1 MTGVGSVAE
10 RGGWGV
16 GGHTR
21 ARGAF
26 LPGEAP
32 IGAAA
37 GGVTRG
43 GPGGR
48 DDCGACGAGARASG
62 DSQEPGMSRKKK
74 RDTVDPDREP
84 TEADRQQDVQPWAR
98 AFGVSSDDLSG
109 ATAGEESLER
119 DEVDPERK
127 GAR

>member
-1 MTGVGSVAE
+1 
-10 RGGWGV
+10 
-16 GGHTR
+16 
-21 ARGAF
+21 
-26 LPGEAP
+26 
-32 IGAAA
+32 
-37 GGVTRG
+37 
-43 GPGGR
+43 
-48 DDCGACGAGARASG
+48 
-62 DSQEPGMSRKKK
+62 MSRKKK

-119 DEVDPERK
+119 DEADPERK